1 MASGR
6 DTNMVRHD
14 KNLMKIQETMGYYN
28 PFQYPLLLPFGTYG
42 WDLNT
47 KNDNIQNISCREY
60 YSYML

>member
-1 MASGR
+1 MTSGQ
-6 DTNMVRHD
+6 DINVARHD
-14 KNLMKIQETMGYYN
+14 KNLMKIQETMGYYD
-28 PFQYPLLLPFGTYG
+28 PIQHPLLLHFGTYG

>member
-1 MASGR
+1 
-6 DTNMVRHD
+6 
-14 KNLMKIQETMGYYN
+14 MKIQETMGYYD
-28 PFQYPLLLPFGTYG
+28 PIQHPLLLHFGTYG